1 MARKRK
7 YVSYQDW
14 DKAYKLGVKSF
25 KNDKLKAPAQDEKLL
40 DFIYKG
46 KKRKHKEQIELMEVW
61 GYARDDERA
70 REKGRMKK
78 KQEEVEYF
86 EKYIES
92 FYGKNGL
99 YAEDY
104 DGGFTKKEIK
114 VAVGKYMKN
123 PKTNWGGGDSVDREL
138 TRDRY
143 LIPAKYPNSYEASW
157 LGKTQQQLED
167 LFK

>member
-14 DKAYKLGVKSF
+14 DKAYRLGVKSF

-92 FYGKNGL
+92 FYGKKVLVCRKATERPASNQIL
-99 YAEDY
+99 VAEPSLLGSLFDEQLEIPLIN
-104 DGGFTKKEIK
+104 KECPFG
-114 VAVGKYMKN
+114 V
-123 PKTNWGGGDSVDREL
+123 GDSSERIYSIMKEMNIL
-138 TRDRY
+138 
-143 LIPAKYPNSYEASW
+143 
-157 LGKTQQQLED
+157 
-167 LFK
+167 